1 MHNCC
6 KSSDQ
11 LVQEVNVYLLI
22 PEFFYDF
29 KYKNIEVLKYLNK
42 YEHYSYN
49 YLIQHI
55 LYNKLYSNSLISVI
69 YDAFLT
75 DNQKY
80 SKHIKELMIA
90 ALLYTSVYRDTDFKK
105 SFKSS
110 LDLLKL
116 LKSEQTTKNA
126 VAYSAFYRS
135 FNYQWLHDC
144 VDVNIIEGILK
155 NVYPFNSS
163 VEDQNIA
170 DYVYLF
176 RDILILGYFCFPFN
190 NHKQN
195 IDTWCRRLCLFNYD
209 KNRMIDE
216 LNRIVNMYR
225 PYSEY
230 GYNLLSE
237 YFNND
242 MLTKDTEY
250 INTMYEIIEA
260 ELATETKTDS
270 LIDTGSL

>member
-80 SKHIKELMIA
+80 SKYIKELMVA
-90 ALLYTSVYRDTDFKK
+90 ALLYTSVHRDTNFKK

-116 LKSEQTTKNA
+116 LKNEQTTKKA
-126 VAYSAFYRS
+126 VAYSAFYR
-135 FNYQWLHDC
+135 
-144 VDVNIIEGILK
+144 
-155 NVYPFNSS
+155 
-163 VEDQNIA
+163 
-170 DYVYLF
+170 
-176 RDILILGYFCFPFN
+176 
-190 NHKQN
+190 
-195 IDTWCRRLCLFNYD
+195 
-209 KNRMIDE
+209 
-216 LNRIVNMYR
+216 
-225 PYSEY
+225 
-230 GYNLLSE
+230 
-237 YFNND
+237 
-242 MLTKDTEY
+242 
-250 INTMYEIIEA
+250 
-260 ELATETKTDS
+260 
-270 LIDTGSL
+270 